1 MKAMGEILDGVS
13 VNKSPT
19 NIKTSLSDK
28 PSLDSE
34 SATGLGLP
42 DCPHCGGLGYIIPDV
57 PPAHKQF
64 GRAINC
70 VCRNSENDKQV
81 NRLTKLSEI
90 GQLKDR
96 TFDNFLVDVQG
107 IPGFNA
113 VTKNSLQTA
122 YTAAHDFATH
132 PEGWLILKG
141 SYGCGKTH
149 LAAAIANFQIGS
161 GKAVLFVNTPDLLD
175 YLRAS
180 YGDDAGMRFDER
192 FELVRNARVL
202 VLDDLGTQN
211 NTSWAQEKLY
221 QIFNYRYTEKLPT
234 VITTNQDFEAI
245 EPRIRS
251 RLVDKNLTTI
261 VEIFAPDFRRP
272 KDQSFSDFSALHLHA
287 DKTFGTFAFRDEE
300 LPHSMSTNLK
310 RAFEAALDYAKEP
323 VGWIVFQSIAYGNGK
338 THLAASIANY
348 LSDSGEH
355 VLFVGV
361 PDLLDYL
368 RDAFDPMTHIGLAKR
383 FAEIKKMPVLVLDD
397 LGTESATPWAKE
409 KLYQLMNYRYNA
421 RLPTIITSSQSI
433 NEIDA
438 RLKTRMMDGNICAF
452 WNLEAPSFKGTKES
466 NQEKK
471 GFRKRSPKK

>member
-1 MKAMGEILDGVS
+1 MS
-13 VNKSPT
+13 NVN
-19 NIKTSLSDK
+19 
-28 PSLDSE
+28 PSMDSA
-34 SATGLGLP
+34 SATGLGQP
-42 DCPHCGGLGYIIPDV
+42 NCPHCGGLGYIIPDV
-57 PPAHKQF
+57 PPIHKQF

-70 VCRNSENDKQV
+70 VCRNSENEKQV
-81 NRLTKLSEI
+81 NRLIKLSEI
-90 GQLKDR
+90 GQLKDC

-113 VTKNSLQTA
+113 ITKASLKDA
-122 YTAAHDFATH
+122 YDAALAFARN

-141 SYGCGKTH
+141 TFGCGKTH
-149 LAAAIANFQIGS
+149 LAAAVTNAQIGL

-180 YGDDAGMRFDER
+180 YNQDTGLRFDER
-192 FELVRNARVL
+192 FELVRNVRVL

-211 NTSWAQEKLY
+211 NTGWAQEKLY

-251 RLVDKNLTTI
+251 RLIDKNLTKI

-272 KDQSFSDFSALHLHA
+272 KDQSFSDFSTLHLHA
-287 DKTFGTFAFRDEE
+287 DKTFGTFAFREEE
-300 LPHSMSTNLK
+300 LPRSVLNNLK
-310 RAFEAALDYAKEP
+310 NAFEAALEYAKEP
-323 VGWIVFQSIAYGNGK
+323 IGWIVFQSIAFGNGK

-368 RDAFDPMTHIGLAKR
+368 RDAFDPMTHVGLGRR
-383 FAEIKKMPVLVLDD
+383 FKEIKKMPVLVLDD

-421 RLPTIITSSQSI
+421 RLPTIITTSQSI
-433 NEIDA
+433 NEIDG
-438 RLKTRMMDGNICAF
+438 RLKTRMMDGNVCAF
-452 WNLEAPSFKGTKES
+452 WNLEAPSFKGTKDS
-466 NQEKK
+466 NQKEK
-471 GFRKRSPKK
+471 GFRKRSQKK